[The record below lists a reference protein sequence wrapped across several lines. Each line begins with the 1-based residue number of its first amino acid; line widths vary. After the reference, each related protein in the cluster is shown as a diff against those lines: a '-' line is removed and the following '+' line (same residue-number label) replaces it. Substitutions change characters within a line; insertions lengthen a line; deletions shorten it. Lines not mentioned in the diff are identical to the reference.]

1 MRAKE
6 MKVFSIMP
14 ICARNRPDASLPGC
28 YNQPDPLSSH
38 AAARIRFQKPGPHS
52 EPAGRTRTS
61 DLPRLGK
68 RLSTKPVPTFPDT
81 GRGAGL
87 ARALAPIGR
96 HMTAPRIAD
105 PLGES
110 RRPDCGQTCELEKG
124 RASGHIRGM
133 RTGLPILLSVALLA
147 AAILLVF
154 RDELHAHSEPVP
166 ECGFWGD
173 MSAGMSC
180 R

>member
-1 MRAKE
+1 

-38 AAARIRFQKPGPHS
+38 AAARIRFQKPGPPP
-52 EPAGRTRTS
+52 ELAGRTRTS

-68 RLSTKPVPTFPDT
+68 RLSTKSVPTFPDT

-110 RRPDCGQTCELEKG
+110 RRPDCGRLASWKRDVSRGIFGGCEQDFQSCY
-124 RASGHIRGM
+124 RWPFSR
-133 RTGLPILLSVALLA
+133 PQSYWS
-147 AAILLVF
+147 F
-154 RDELHAHSEPVP
+154 
-166 ECGFWGD
+166 
-173 MSAGMSC
+173 GMSFT
-180 R
+180 RIANQ